1 MTQKANFKDN
11 GHYGNP
17 LQCLLKLALKNKA
30 ISIPIALPL
39 ESGLG
44 DISNTVES
52 PRVSLSGWNR
62 VY

>member
-44 DISNTVES
+44 DISNT
-52 PRVSLSGWNR
+52 
-62 VY
+62 